1 MTNGKTFWIVLF
13 GSLALFFASGSLF
26 AGLAA
31 FIGGLAFI
39 RWKEFDIF
47 RDAYPEEERAM
58 RIKRRME
65 EAERAARKE
74 GVEKAATREGLDGAA
89 Q

>member
-26 AGLAA
+26 AGLFA

-39 RWKEFDIF
+39 CWKEVGPAINHAMDPLKKDW
-47 RDAYPEEERAM
+47 REEVAASRA
-58 RIKRRME
+58 R
-65 EAERAARKE
+65 
-74 GVEKAATREGLDGAA
+74 GDDPG
-89 Q
+89 

>member
-26 AGLAA
+26 AGLFA

-39 RWKEFDIF
+39 RWKEVDFFLDNN
-47 RDAYPEEERAM
+47 PEADRAV
-58 RIKRRME
+58 RIKRWME
-65 EAERAARKE
+65 EEPERAS
-74 GVEKAATREGLDGAA
+74 GAYR
-89 Q
+89 